1 MRMRSLANAL
11 PRLAG
16 LPDELW
22 ERRHRGIVAVL
33 WLHVPALAAYGLLT
47 GRTVTH
53 MVDRPRPARDHGAA
67 RQLDAA
73 SRGAAARAS
82 RRSA

>member
-1 MRMRSLANAL
+1 MRMRSVVNAL

-33 WLHVPALAAYGLLT
+33 WLHVPALAAYGLLD
-47 GRTVTH
+47 GRSATH
-53 MVDRPRPARDHGAA
+53 MLIDLSPLVVMALLA
-67 RQLDAA
+67 
-73 SRGAAARAS
+73 
-82 RRSA
+82 

>member
-1 MRMRSLANAL
+1 MRSLVNAL

-22 ERRHRGIVAVL
+22 ERRHRGIVVVL

-53 MVDRPRPARDHGAA
+53 MLDRPLAARHHGAA
-67 RQLDAA
+67 RELGAA
-73 SRGAAARAS
+73 SRAAAARAS
-82 RRSA
+82 RRSAS

>member
-22 ERRHRGIVAVL
+22 ERRHRGIVVVL

-47 GRTVTH
+47 GRSVTH
-53 MVDRPRPARDHGAA
+53 MLIDLAPLRHHGAA
-67 RQLDAA
+67 RRPGAA
-73 SRGAAARAS
+73 SRAAAARAS
-82 RRSA
+82 PPWA